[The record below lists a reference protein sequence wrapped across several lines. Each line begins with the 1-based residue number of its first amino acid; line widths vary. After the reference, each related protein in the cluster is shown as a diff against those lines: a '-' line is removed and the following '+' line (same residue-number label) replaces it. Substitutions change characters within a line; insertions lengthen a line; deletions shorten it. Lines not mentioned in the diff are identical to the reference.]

1 MKKITLA
8 LIFIII
14 IVAALS
20 AAAYW
25 KEQND
30 ASTNG
35 QSDALPA
42 DKYLFIEHE
51 VQTLASLPGSNDTY
65 TVYSYLGYPTFSYN
79 QSVLAASSLV
89 FPPVNGSL
97 RAIYQYG
104 AIVGPG
110 GCHGANYSIA
120 GAYGLPYQA
129 DYTDGVQIVS
139 TDSSGDAYL
148 LYNGKPIVIKPQGT
162 WYYNQ
167 SATENVLPVNSAD
180 GKSIEVNIT
189 VIDRITNFGI
199 CDK

>member
-8 LIFIII
+8 LILIIVV
-14 IVAALS
+14 VAALS
-20 AAAYW
+20 AAIYW
-25 KEQND
+25 KQQND
-30 ASTNG
+30 ASANG
-35 QSDALPA
+35 QSDTLPA

-79 QSVLAASSLV
+79 QSVIAASSLI

-104 AIVGPG
+104 TIVGPG

-120 GAYGLPYQA
+120 GAYSLPYMA
-129 DYTDGVQIVS
+129 DPADGVRIVS

-148 LYNGKPIVIKPQGT
+148 LYDGKPIVLQPRGT
-162 WYYNQ
+162 WYDNH
-167 SATENVLPVNSAD
+167 SVTENVLPINSTD